1 MFAAWGKSWGKS
13 WGNSWCKAVYET
25 GIVHKVSIFSP
36 AIIKIQQLKDEIDF
50 IIIETNR
57 INRVQTIEYLNFKNI
72 SLDAIKDNRVSLVNN
87 NGNVIPI
94 SITTNANSWNV
105 RKLDSRIAK
114 VYLETNSE
122 INNIELANTTIKKI
136 TKSI

>member
-13 WGNSWCKAVYET
+13 WGNSWGKAVYET